1 VPGYCSRL
9 DWRRWVEQLQEGKV
23 RNVLK
28 GLAVA
33 LLAYGG
39 IFLVVILSPVVILL
53 GLWSGLCLLSAA
65 FMFFFWLLI
74 THDPNTIHGAL
85 CLLAW
90 GSPPCLAAGVLGYC
104 RGQPR
109 ARRNSPL
116 VSMRPDAPFQ

>member
-1 VPGYCSRL
+1 MP
-9 DWRRWVEQLQEGKV
+9 
-23 RNVLK
+23 NVLK

-39 IFLVVILSPVVILL
+39 IFLAVILSPVVILL
-53 GLWSGLCLLSAA
+53 GLWSGLCLLGAA

-85 CLLAW
+85 YLLAW

-109 ARRNSPL
+109 ARRIQCGRMPHFNKLRQQPLAIMQRRSPQDGPG
-116 VSMRPDAPFQ
+116 VAG